1 MKYTKKDLGS
11 FNLHLIN
18 TDKFKTVTTKIIFHT
33 PIKKEDIT
41 KRNILSDILLQS
53 SKNYPSKR
61 DLIIK
66 SEDLYAA
73 DIYNNNERAGN
84 YILTSFIL
92 QVLNDKYTEEDNL
105 EEALDFLS
113 EILFNPDINNNSF
126 NEEKLSLVKNNCKVS
141 LSSIKED
148 PVNYAQIRLNEAY
161 DKNSPVSYRMTGYEE
176 DLDKINTK
184 NLYKYY
190 ENMINNDYVD
200 IFVVGQID
208 ENKITD
214 IIKKKFKFRKIK
226 KQKSEYEIDIKKVRS
241 RRLFAKETIE
251 ASQSKLVIAC
261 PVGKMTKDEK
271 NYALTLANIIFGG
284 SVDSKLF
291 KIVREKHSLC
301 YVIFSSLSKLD
312 NLITIKAGIDKE
324 NYLKTVD
331 VITEILD
338 QMKKGKFS
346 EKDVNMAKEIYISS
360 INNIE
365 EKPLYLINEYFS
377 EEITKLDNYQ
387 ERVAKIKKVT
397 KKDIIKALKKIKMDT
412 IFLLE
417 GDTK

>member
-161 DKNSPVSYRMTGYEE
+161 DKNSPVSYRMIGYEE

-190 ENMINNDYVD
+190 EDMINNDYVD

-226 KQKSEYEIDIKKVRS
+226 KQK
-241 RRLFAKETIE
+241 
-251 ASQSKLVIAC
+251 
-261 PVGKMTKDEK
+261 
-271 NYALTLANIIFGG
+271 
-284 SVDSKLF
+284 
-291 KIVREKHSLC
+291 
-301 YVIFSSLSKLD
+301 
-312 NLITIKAGIDKE
+312 
-324 NYLKTVD
+324 
-331 VITEILD
+331 
-338 QMKKGKFS
+338 
-346 EKDVNMAKEIYISS
+346 
-360 INNIE
+360 
-365 EKPLYLINEYFS
+365 
-377 EEITKLDNYQ
+377 
-387 ERVAKIKKVT
+387 
-397 KKDIIKALKKIKMDT
+397 
-412 IFLLE
+412 
-417 GDTK
+417 